1 MTRTDELYKAG
12 WPSEL
17 YLHTSTAIAKANRDL
32 ITAMASSQLIRA
44 MVPPNLP
51 AVIGGGKH
59 QFLQKNGQGNYNQLD
74 GCPECRYAVFQDG
87 CCISRWKSM
96 Q

>member
-1 MTRTDELYKAG
+1 MNELYKAG

-17 YLHTSTAIAKANRDL
+17 YLHISTAIAKANRVL

-59 QFLQKNGQGNYNQLD
+59 QFLQKKGGKGNYNQLD
-74 GCPECRYAVFQDG
+74 AQSIAMLYFKMEIDATIYCDPD
-87 CCISRWKSM
+87 
-96 Q
+96 